1 MRTERGIPAGAPL
14 LGQVAQIT
22 PWKGQDTAIRA
33 LAGLR
38 RAGLGAHLLLV
49 GEIAF
54 AGKGVRHDNHG
65 FRRRLDDLVAE
76 LGVGDAVHFLG
87 AREDVPALLAAMDL
101 SLLPSWEEPFGL
113 VTVES
118 MAMGTPPLVSAVGGG
133 PELVQDGVTGRL
145 LDPHRPEA
153 WAAAARTLLE
163 DDAARARMGAA
174 GRRRGGAVQR
184 GRPRACH
191 PGRL

>member
-1 MRTERGIPAGAPL
+1 
-14 LGQVAQIT
+14 
-22 PWKGQDTAIRA
+22 
-33 LAGLR
+33 
-38 RAGLGAHLLLV
+38 
-49 GEIAF
+49 
-54 AGKGVRHDNHG
+54 
-65 FRRRLDDLVAE
+65 
-76 LGVGDAVHFLG
+76 
-87 AREDVPALLAAMDL
+87 MDL

-163 DDAARARMGAA
+163 DDAARARMG
-174 GRRRGGAVQR
+174 GRRPRPRRRGSARTPTRVPSWPSMSGFCERGA
-184 GRPRACH
+184 PRW
-191 PGRL
+191 LS